1 MESKNYST
9 IAISLIL
16 AFVLIT
22 ATATGIPTTSFKN
35 VLAQVENGSLQDE
48 NIGMSQEGMSQD
60 QTSES
65 ESTAFNPEEIIK
77 KEARGLGDA
86 DLGEVQEVTGEF
98 IVTQKG
104 TVDKDVFYIP
114 TNLVDHFDG
123 STVFFTVTEEEA
135 KQYKRD

>member
-1 MESKNYST
+1 MELKNYST
-9 IAISLIL
+9 IAISSFL

-22 ATATGIPTTSFKN
+22 AAVTGIPTTSFEN
-35 VLAQVENGSLQDE
+35 VSAQGENMT
-48 NIGMSQEGMSQD
+48 GMPQD
-60 QTSES
+60 QTSGES

-77 KEARGLGDA
+77 KEARGLGDT

-104 TVDKDVFYIP
+104 TVDKESYYIP
-114 TNLVDHFDG
+114 KNLVDHFDG
-123 STVFFTVTEEEA
+123 STVFFTVTEEEV

>member
-9 IAISLIL
+9 IAISSIL

-22 ATATGIPTTSFKN
+22 AATTTGIPTTSFKS
-35 VLAQVENGSLQDE
+35 VFAQGENGSLQDG
-48 NIGMSQEGMSQD
+48 NIGMPQN
-60 QTSES
+60 QTSGS

-114 TNLVDHFDG
+114 KNLVDHFDG
-123 STVFFTVTEEEA
+123 STVFFTVTEEEV

>member
-1 MESKNYST
+1 M
-9 IAISLIL
+9 
-16 AFVLIT
+16 
-22 ATATGIPTTSFKN
+22 
-35 VLAQVENGSLQDE
+35 LAQVENGSLQDE
-48 NIGMSQEGMSQD
+48 NIGMSQD

-86 DLGEVQEVTGEF
+86 DLGEVQEVKGEF

>member
-9 IAISLIL
+9 IAILSIL

-22 ATATGIPTTSFKN
+22 ATAITGIPTTTSLEN
-35 VLAQVENGSLQDE
+35 VLAQGEN
-48 NIGMSQEGMSQD
+48 MSGMSQD
-60 QTSES
+60 QTSS
-65 ESTAFNPEEIIK
+65 GGAGDESTAFNPEEIIK

-86 DLGEVQEVTGEF
+86 DLGEVQQVTGEF

-104 TVDKDVFYIP
+104 TVDKEQYYIP
-114 TNLVDHFDG
+114 KNSVDHFDG
-123 STVFFTVTEEEA
+123 STVFFTVTEDES

>member
-1 MESKNYST
+1 MESKTYSI
-9 IAISLIL
+9 IAISSIL
-16 AFVLIT
+16 AFALI
-22 ATATGIPTTSFKN
+22 AAAATGIPPTAFEN
-35 VLAQVENGSLQDE
+35 VLAQGENGSLQTGD
-48 NIGMSQEGMSQD
+48 IGMSQD
-60 QTSES
+60 QTGGG

-86 DLGEVQEVTGEF
+86 DFGEVQEVTGEF

-104 TVDKDVFYIP
+104 TIDKDVFYIP
-114 TNLVDHFDG
+114 KNLVDHFDG

>member
-1 MESKNYST
+1 MKSKNYST
-9 IAISLIL
+9 IAISSILVFALI
-16 AFVLIT
+16 
-22 ATATGIPTTSFKN
+22 ATATTGISTTFES
-35 VLAQVENGSLQDE
+35 VLAQGQNGSLQDE
-48 NIGMSQEGMSQD
+48 NIRLSQD
-60 QTSES
+60 QTSGGG

-86 DLGEVQEVTGEF
+86 DLGEVQQVTGEF

-104 TVDKDVFYIP
+104 TVDKDVYYIP
-114 TNLVDHFDG
+114 KNLVDHFDG

>member
-9 IAISLIL
+9 IAISSIL

-22 ATATGIPTTSFKN
+22 ATGIPTTSFEN
-35 VLAQVENGSLQDE
+35 VLAQGEN
-48 NIGMSQEGMSQD
+48 MTGMSQD
-60 QTSES
+60 QTSGGG

-98 IVTQKG
+98 IITQKG
-104 TVDKDVFYIP
+104 TVDKEQYYIP
-114 TNLVDHFDG
+114 KNLVDHFDG
-123 STVFFTVTEEEA
+123 STVFFTVTEDEV

>member
-1 MESKNYST
+1 MESRIYST
-9 IAISLIL
+9 IAFSSIL
-16 AFVLIT
+16 AFGLI
-22 ATATGIPTTSFKN
+22 ATATTGISTAFEN
-35 VLAQVENGSLQDE
+35 VLAQGENGSLQDG
-48 NIGMSQEGMSQD
+48 NIGMSQD
-60 QTSES
+60 QTSEGQ
-65 ESTAFNPEEIIK
+65 STAFNPEEIIK

-104 TVDKDVFYIP
+104 TIDKDVFYIP
-114 TNLVDHFDG
+114 KNLVDHFDG

>member
-9 IAISLIL
+9 IIISSIL
-16 AFVLIT
+16 AFTLI
-22 ATATGIPTTSFKN
+22 ATATTGISTTFES
-35 VLAQVENGSLQDE
+35 VLAQGENGSLQDE
-48 NIGMSQEGMSQD
+48 NIGMSQD
-60 QTSES
+60 QTSED
-65 ESTAFNPEEIIK
+65 ESTGFNPQEIIK

-86 DLGEVQEVTGEF
+86 DFGEVQQVTGEF
-98 IVTQKG
+98 IITQKG

-114 TNLVDHFDG
+114 KNLVDHFDG

>member
-1 MESKNYST
+1 MKSKNYST
-9 IAISLIL
+9 IAISSILVFALI
-16 AFVLIT
+16 
-22 ATATGIPTTSFKN
+22 ATATIAISTTFES
-35 VLAQVENGSLQDE
+35 VLAQGENGSLQDG
-48 NIGMSQEGMSQD
+48 NIGMSQD
-60 QTSES
+60 QSS
-65 ESTAFNPEEIIK
+65 KGESTTFNPEEIIK

-86 DLGEVQEVTGEF
+86 DFGEVQQVTGEF

-114 TNLVDHFDG
+114 KNLVDHFDG

>member
-1 MESKNYST
+1 MESNNYST
-9 IAISLIL
+9 IIISSIL
-16 AFVLIT
+16 AFALI
-22 ATATGIPTTSFKN
+22 ATATTGISTTFES
-35 VLAQVENGSLQDE
+35 VLAQGENGSLQDE
-48 NIGMSQEGMSQD
+48 NIGMAQD
-60 QTSES
+60 QTSEA
-65 ESTAFNPEEIIK
+65 ESTTFNPQEIIK

-86 DLGEVQEVTGEF
+86 DFGEVQQVTGEF

-114 TNLVDHFDG
+114 KNLVDHFDG

>member
-1 MESKNYST
+1 MKSKNYST
-9 IAISLIL
+9 IAISSILVFALI
-16 AFVLIT
+16 
-22 ATATGIPTTSFKN
+22 ATATIGISTTFES
-35 VLAQVENGSLQDE
+35 VLAQGENGSLQDG
-48 NIGMSQEGMSQD
+48 NIGMSQDQSSEG
-60 QTSES
+60 
-65 ESTAFNPEEIIK
+65 ESTTFNPEEIIK

-86 DLGEVQEVTGEF
+86 DFGEVQQVTGEF

-114 TNLVDHFDG
+114 KNLVDHFDG

>member
-1 MESKNYST
+1 MESRIYST
-9 IAISLIL
+9 IAISSILVFALI
-16 AFVLIT
+16 
-22 ATATGIPTTSFKN
+22 ATATVGIIPTAFES
-35 VLAQVENGSLQDE
+35 VLAQGENGSLQDG
-48 NIGMSQEGMSQD
+48 NIGMSQD
-60 QTSES
+60 QTSGS

-86 DLGEVQEVTGEF
+86 DLGEVQEVTDEF

-104 TVDKDVFYIP
+104 TIDKDVFYIP
-114 TNLVDHFDG
+114 KNLVDHFDG

>member
-9 IAISLIL
+9 IAISSIL

-22 ATATGIPTTSFKN
+22 ATATATGILPTKSFEN
-35 VLAQVENGSLQDE
+35 VLAQGEN
-48 NIGMSQEGMSQD
+48 MTGMSQD
-60 QTSES
+60 QTSGAG

-114 TNLVDHFDG
+114 KNLVDHFDG
-123 STVFFTVTEEEA
+123 STVFFTVTEEEV

>member
-1 MESKNYST
+1 MKSKNYST
-9 IAISLIL
+9 IAISSILVFALI
-16 AFVLIT
+16 
-22 ATATGIPTTSFKN
+22 ATATIGISTTFES
-35 VLAQVENGSLQDE
+35 VLAQDENGSLQDG
-48 NIGMSQEGMSQD
+48 NIGMSQD
-60 QTSES
+60 QSS
-65 ESTAFNPEEIIK
+65 KGESTTFNPEEIIK

-86 DLGEVQEVTGEF
+86 DFGEVQQVTGEF

-114 TNLVDHFDG
+114 KNLVDHFDG

>member
-1 MESKNYST
+1 MKSKNYSI
-9 IAISLIL
+9 IAISSILVFALI
-16 AFVLIT
+16 
-22 ATATGIPTTSFKN
+22 ATATTGISTTFES
-35 VLAQVENGSLQDE
+35 VLAQGENGSLQDE
-48 NIGMSQEGMSQD
+48 NIGMSQD
-60 QTSES
+60 QTSED
-65 ESTAFNPEEIIK
+65 ESTTFNPQEIIK

-86 DLGEVQEVTGEF
+86 DFGEVQQVTGEF

-114 TNLVDHFDG
+114 KNLVDHFDG

>member
-1 MESKNYST
+1 MESRIYST
-9 IAISLIL
+9 IAISSIL
-16 AFVLIT
+16 AFALI
-22 ATATGIPTTSFKN
+22 ATATTGISTAFES
-35 VLAQVENGSLQDE
+35 VLAQGENGSLQDG
-48 NIGMSQEGMSQD
+48 NIGMSQD
-60 QTSES
+60 QTSEG

-104 TVDKDVFYIP
+104 TIDKDVFYIP
-114 TNLVDHFDG
+114 KNLVDHFDG

>member
-1 MESKNYST
+1 MKSKNYST
-9 IAISLIL
+9 IAISSILVFALI
-16 AFVLIT
+16 
-22 ATATGIPTTSFKN
+22 ATATTGISTSFEN
-35 VLAQVENGSLQDE
+35 VLSQGEN
-48 NIGMSQEGMSQD
+48 MTGMSQD
-60 QTSES
+60 QTSS
-65 ESTAFNPEEIIK
+65 GGGESTAFNPEEIIK

-114 TNLVDHFDG
+114 KNLVDHFDG
-123 STVFFTVTEEEA
+123 STVFFTVTDEEV

>member
-1 MESKNYST
+1 MDSKKYST
-9 IAISLIL
+9 IAISSIL
-16 AFVLIT
+16 VLVLIT
-22 ATATGIPTTSFKN
+22 AATTTGIPTTSFKN
-35 VLAQVENGSLQDE
+35 VLAQDENGSLQDG
-48 NIGMSQEGMSQD
+48 NIGMSQD
-60 QTSES
+60 QTSGS

-86 DLGEVQEVTGEF
+86 DFGEVQQVTGEF

-114 TNLVDHFDG
+114 KNLVDHFDG